1 MARGGT
7 VLDVRDGEEGATLRV
22 RVRTRASR
30 DALAGEREGALLVRL
45 AAPPVEGEANDAL
58 ARFLGR
64 ALDVPPS
71 SVTILR
77 GASGRDKL
85 LRIAGLTASAL
96 RQRLEEGEE
105 R

>member
-1 MARGGT
+1 
-7 VLDVRDGEEGATLRV
+7 V
-22 RVRTRASR
+22 
-30 DALAGEREGALLVRL
+30 VRL
-45 AAPPVEGEANDAL
+45 AAPPAEGEANAAL

-77 GASGRDKL
+77 GASGREKL
-85 LRIAGLTASAL
+85 LRLAGLTAAAVRS
-96 RQRLEEGEE
+96 RLQGSEG

>member
-1 MARGGT
+1 M
-7 VLDVRDGEEGATLRV
+7 
-22 RVRTRASR
+22 
-30 DALAGEREGALLVRL
+30 RL
-45 AAPPVEGEANDAL
+45 AAPPVEGEANAGL

-71 SVTILR
+71 SVTIVH

-85 LRIAGLTASAL
+85 LRFAGLTATAV
-96 RQRLEEGEE
+96 RMRLQGSGD

>member
-1 MARGGT
+1 M
-7 VLDVRDGEEGATLRV
+7 
-22 RVRTRASR
+22 
-30 DALAGEREGALLVRL
+30 VRL
-45 AAPPVEGEANDAL
+45 AAPPVEGEANEAL

-64 ALDVPPS
+64 ALDVAPS

-85 LRIAGLTASAL
+85 LRIAGLSAAVV
-96 RQRLEEGEE
+96 RRRLEGGEE